1 MAATC
6 QLLAVTTM
14 PGAGCEQEDGHGS
27 RENTDRTPVKASVW
41 QRPGRKPQP
50 TRRELKMYLVT
61 GATGHVG
68 GPVARQLYEQGHHVR
83 AFVRDT
89 SRVAGL
95 PGGIELAAGDLDDP
109 GSVSKAVAGVE
120 AIFLMQTGTGTGQTT
135 TMTAAAR
142 EASVPRIVLLSSAGA
157 RLLPL
162 DANPMGAA
170 FAAREQILR
179 ESGLGVTYLRP
190 SAFASNAFG
199 WLEGIRAGKVTDPA
213 GDGVLAV
220 MDPEDIA
227 RVAVAALTD
236 DRHAGKGY
244 LLTGPEALTSREQ
257 VQTIAEVTG
266 RPIDFQDVTPH
277 EFAQAAIQR
286 GTPPDQAQLM
296 ERLYEV
302 FRARR
307 WVNITDDVENI
318 TGTAPATFRDWC
330 DRHADAFR

>member
-1 MAATC
+1 
-6 QLLAVTTM
+6 
-14 PGAGCEQEDGHGS
+14 
-27 RENTDRTPVKASVW
+27 
-41 QRPGRKPQP
+41 
-50 TRRELKMYLVT
+50 MYLVT

-68 GPVARQLYEQGHHVR
+68 GPVARQLHEQGHSVR
-83 AFVRDT
+83 ALVRDPSRAT
-89 SRVAGL
+89 SL
-95 PGGIELAAGDLDDP
+95 PAGIEFAAGNLDDP
-109 GSVSKAVAGVE
+109 GSVSKAVADTE
-120 AIFLMQTGTGTGQTT
+120 AIFLMHVGNGVEQTK
-135 TMTAAAR
+135 TMIAAAQD
-142 EASVPRIVLLSSAGA
+142 AAVPRIVLLSSVGA

-162 DANPMGAA
+162 DDNPMGAV

-190 SAFASNAFG
+190 SAFASNAFAWG
-199 WLEGIRAGKVTDPA
+199 ASIRAGKVADPT

-244 LLTGPEALTSREQ
+244 LLTGPQALTARQQ
-257 VQTIAEVTG
+257 VATIAEVTG
-266 RPIDFQDVTPH
+266 RPVDFQDVTPH
-277 EFAQAAIQR
+277 EFAEAAIQQ
-286 GTPPDQAQLM
+286 GTPPEQARVM

-307 WVNITDDVENI
+307 SVNITDDVENI

-330 DRHADAFR
+330 ERHADAFR